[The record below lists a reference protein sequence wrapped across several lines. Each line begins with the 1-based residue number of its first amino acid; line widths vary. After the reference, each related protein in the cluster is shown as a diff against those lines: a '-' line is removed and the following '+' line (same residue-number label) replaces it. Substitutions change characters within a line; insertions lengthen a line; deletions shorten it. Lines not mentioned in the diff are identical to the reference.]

1 MAGEGLL
8 AGRST
13 RRPGPDGARVFAPPT
28 IQSPRARITSAGAV
42 ARSHGSG
49 TSWPSRMTPIGP
61 DEASEPLASMDA
73 EAGLLHNTL
82 SKCLAPSL
90 RIGLRVVRT
99 SILIAAPQS
108 RVNLPY
114 RAVSKH
120 LGPPSPSAIEVR
132 APNTPRPFQQLA
144 IRFLQYREQR
154 SRRRRRH
161 QHHGLAEWRPQ
172 QHQSGSARNDDKS
185 SARSR

>member
-13 RRPGPDGARVFAPPT
+13 RRPRPDGARVFAPPT

-49 TSWPSRMTPIGP
+49 TSWPSRMTPMVLTKPASRLRRWRRSGP
-61 DEASEPLASMDA
+61 STQHAVEVL
-73 EAGLLHNTL
+73 G
-82 SKCLAPSL
+82 PSL
-90 RIGLRVVRT
+90 RIGLRIVRT

-108 RVNLPY
+108 RMNLAY
-114 RAVSKH
+114 RAVSNT
-120 LGPPSPSAIEVR
+120 LGHQARRPSRCAHRTRRAASSNWRSASS
-132 APNTPRPFQQLA
+132 NTA
-144 IRFLQYREQR
+144 
-154 SRRRRRH
+154 SS
-161 QHHGLAEWRPQ
+161 GLAGADVTSTMALPNGVRNSTN
-172 QHQSGSARNDDKS
+172 SGSARNDDKS

>member
-13 RRPGPDGARVFAPPT
+13 RRPRPDGARVFAPPT
-28 IQSPRARITSAGAV
+28 IQSPRERITSAGAV

-61 DEASEPLASMDA
+61 DEASEPLASMA
-73 EAGLLHNTL
+73 LKRAFYTTRCR
-82 SKCLAPSL
+82 SAWPQ
-90 RIGLRVVRT
+90 
-99 SILIAAPQS
+99 LIAAPQS
-108 RVNLPY
+108 RMTLPY

-120 LGPPSPSAIEVR
+120 LGPPSPPAIEVR
-132 APNTPRPFQQLA
+132 APNTQRPLQQLA
-144 IRFLQYREQR
+144 IRFFQYREQR

-172 QHQSGSARNDDKS
+172 QHQFR
-185 SARSR
+185 